1 MGSVWG
7 VVRCGVVACPLHV
20 ACGLEPAMAAWR
32 ARRACLW
39 AAAEI
44 RADCSCTRGAVRTL
58 CPPQL
63 QKKKI
68 WEAVQPLL
76 KTDAQRVAG
85 FQGRAMMT
93 SAGPVTAATLAG
105 ANIS

>member
-1 MGSVWG
+1 MLVFSFCV
-7 VVRCGVVACPLHV
+7 
-20 ACGLEPAMAAWR
+20 
-32 ARRACLW
+32 
-39 AAAEI
+39 
-44 RADCSCTRGAVRTL
+44 
-58 CPPQL
+58 QL

-85 FQGRAMMT
+85 FQGATMLT
-93 SAGPVTAATLAG
+93 SAGPVTAATLAD